1 MQTVLINLPRIWKQG
16 IVALADIA
24 MALVSTWAAFS
35 LRLDEWHWPT
45 EYQWFAYVLPPLLA
59 VPVFTRIGLYL
70 AVFRY
75 TGLSAL
81 VGIGKAVF
89 FYGLVYFLILMG
101 FALPGVPRSLGILQP
116 LIFLI
121 LIASSRAFARFW
133 LNSIQSAIR
142 GEMSQEKRWLIYGAG
157 AAGVQIA
164 SALAETRQFAMIG
177 FLDDDASLHGKT
189 INGRKVYS
197 PKKLDEL
204 IEQYAIT
211 DVVLSLPSASR
222 VRRNEIL
229 STLRNFQVHVRSL
242 PGLMDIAQG
251 KVTVTDI
258 QELDEDDL
266 LGRECVP
273 PNPELMQLNITDKAV
288 MVTGAG
294 GSIGSEL
301 CRQILEN
308 RPARLILL
316 DHNEFGLYEI
326 QSQLQERLPET
337 SPETELV
344 PMLGNVR
351 DPGRIREVIS
361 IWQPDT
367 IYHAA
372 AYKHVPMVERNV
384 AEGIKNNVFG
394 TLNTAI
400 AARDGGVASFVL
412 VSTDKAVRPTNVM
425 GASKRLA
432 ELVIQALAVDSATKF
447 SMVRFG
453 NVLGSSGSVVPLFRQ
468 QIRQGGAITLTDPE
482 VTRYFMTIPEAAQ
495 LVIQAGAMA
504 EGGDVFVLDMS
515 APVKISDLAKRMV
528 ELSGLSVKSA
538 ANPDGDIEIQVTG
551 LRPGEKL
558 YEELLIGEN
567 PQTTAHS
574 KIMKAQED
582 YLSWPLLQQKLAALE
597 KAAEENQLALIRAI
611 LKELVNG
618 YKTSPEVE
626 EQSKV
631 LPIRI
636 KAAK

>member
-1 MQTVLINLPRIWKQG
+1 MQTVLINLPRIRKQG

-45 EYQWFAYVLPPLLA
+45 GYQWFAYVLPPLLA

-81 VGIGKAVF
+81 MDIGKAVF
-89 FYGLVYFLILMG
+89 LYGLVYFLVLMG
-101 FALPGVPRSLGILQP
+101 FAFPGVPRSLGILQP

-133 LNSIQSAIR
+133 LNSIQNAIR

-211 DVVLSLPSASR
+211 DVVLSLPSAGR

-273 PNPELMQLNITDKAV
+273 PNPELMQLNITDKTV

-308 RPARLILL
+308 SPARLILL

-326 QSQLQERLPET
+326 QSQLQGRLPET

-344 PMLGNVR
+344 PLLGNVR

-432 ELVIQALAVDSATKF
+432 EMVIQALAVDSATKF

-515 APVKISDLAKRMV
+515 DPVKIFDLAKRMV

-567 PQTTAHS
+567 PQTTAHA

-582 YLSWPLLQQKLAALE
+582 YLSWHLLQQKLAALE
-597 KAAEENQLALIRAI
+597 KAAEENQLVLIRAI

>member
-45 EYQWFAYVLPPLLA
+45 GYQWFAYVLPPLLA

-81 VGIGKAVF
+81 VDIGKTVF

-101 FALPGVPRSLGILQP
+101 FAFPGVPRSLGILQP

-121 LIASSRAFARFW
+121 LIASSRSFARFW

-229 STLRNFQVHVRSL
+229 SALRNFQVHVRSL

-326 QSQLQERLPET
+326 QSQLQGRLPET

-344 PMLGNVR
+344 PLLGNVR

-400 AARDGGVASFVL
+400 AAGDGGVASFVL

-468 QIRQGGAITLTDPE
+468 QIRQGGPITLTDPE

-515 APVKISDLAKRMV
+515 DPVKISDLAKRMV

-567 PQTTAHS
+567 PQTTAHAR
-574 KIMKAQED
+574 IMKAQED
-582 YLSWPLLQQKLAALE
+582 YLSWHLLQQKLAALE

-636 KAAK
+636 KATK